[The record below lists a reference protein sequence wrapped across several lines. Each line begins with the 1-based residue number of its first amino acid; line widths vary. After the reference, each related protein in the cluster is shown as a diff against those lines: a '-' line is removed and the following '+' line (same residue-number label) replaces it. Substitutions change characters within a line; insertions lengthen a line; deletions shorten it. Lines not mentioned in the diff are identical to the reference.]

1 MKVLHVID
9 HMGLGGE
16 QRLVHDLAE
25 ARAPDMELS
34 VWSLRLRDLP
44 GTSER
49 LSAAGVPYRTL
60 AVTRRNPFGLFQFRS
75 MLRQAKPDVLH
86 LHLEYSALIGGA
98 AARSLGR
105 ARPLVVMSIG
115 NDPYRHGT
123 VHRRAARLLAPNVDL
138 HLTVSPGLKKAVLQA
153 YGSGARRVEIVNPGI
168 DLRRFDSA
176 SGDPRRVAEYRRGA
190 GQVVGTV
197 ARLAAQKAV
206 HILLEATPR
215 LLAEDPTI
223 RVLIVGDGPL
233 RDALEHQAGR
243 LGIGH
248 AVSFAGY
255 QEDVV
260 SAYRAMDVFVL
271 PSRDE
276 GYGVVFLEAMAMG
289 VPVVGTRVIGSED
302 AVEDGVTGLLVSHGD
317 APALAEAVRRILG
330 DPSLATRLRDAASD
344 RVRRGFSRERW
355 TTDVERL
362 YRELATGPLVPVGG

>member
-1 MKVLHVID
+1 
-9 HMGLGGE
+9 MGLGGE
-16 QRLVHDLAE
+16 QRLVHDLAA

-49 LSAAGVPYRTL
+49 LCAAGVPYRTL
-60 AVTRRNPFGLFQFRS
+60 AVTRSNPFGLFRFRS
-75 MLRQAKPDVLH
+75 MLQRAKPDVLH
-86 LHLEYSALIGGA
+86 LHLEYSALIGSA

-105 ARPLVVMSIG
+105 SRPLVVMSIV
-115 NDPYRHGT
+115 NDPHRHAPI
-123 VHRRAARLLAPNVDL
+123 HRRAARLLAPNVDL
-138 HLTVSPGLKKAVLQA
+138 HLTISPGLKKAVLQA
-153 YGSGARRVEIVNPGI
+153 YGPGARRVEIVNPGI
-168 DLRRFDSA
+168 DLRRFDPASA
-176 SGDPRRVAEYRRGA
+176 DPRRVAEHRRGA
-190 GQVVGTV
+190 GRVVGTV

-206 HILLEATPR
+206 HVLLDATPR
-215 LLAEDPTI
+215 LLADDPTI

-233 RDALEHQAGR
+233 RETLEQQACR
-243 LGIGH
+243 LGIAH

-260 SAYRAMDVFVL
+260 SAYQAMDVFVL

-302 AVEDGVTGLLVSHGD
+302 AVEDRVTGLLVPHGD

-330 DPSLATRLRDAASD
+330 DPALANRLRDAASD

-355 TTDVERL
+355 TSQVERL
-362 YRELATGPLVPVGG
+362 YRELAAGRLVPVSA